1 MGYTESALSKLNKND
16 LICIAIK
23 MQCTQN
29 FLPNKKIS
37 ELRKNYNKQADL
49 EVSKPGKEKPQ
60 ICIGVVCFGAI

>member
-1 MGYTESALSKLNKND
+1 MILFVLQLKCNAPKIFS
-16 LICIAIK
+16 LI
-23 MQCTQN
+23 
-29 FLPNKKIS
+29 KKIS